1 MKAKDLRDRS
11 TEDLVELKNTLR
23 RDLFSYRMKNHTG
36 QLEDSSLINK
46 TRKDIGRI
54 EHILHER
61 TLEAARNPAAVAEAA
76 SVEAQGG
83 TES

>member
-23 RDLFSYRMKNHTG
+23 RDLFSFRMKNHTG
-36 QLEDSSLINK
+36 QLDDSSLINK

-61 TLEAARNPAAVAEAA
+61 VLEAARAQAA
-76 SVEAQGG
+76 SSEATPAEAQGG
-83 TES
+83 SQS

>member
-46 TRKDIGRI
+46 TRRDIGRI

-61 TLEAARNPAAVAEAA
+61 VLAAAQVSSTEEAA
-76 SVEAQGG
+76 EAQGG
-83 TES
+83 SQS

>member
-46 TRKDIGRI
+46 TRKDISRI

-61 TLEAARNPAAVAEAA
+61 VLLAAQAEATPA
-76 SVEAQGG
+76 EAQGG
-83 TES
+83 SQS

>member
-11 TEDLVELKNTLR
+11 TEDLVELKNTMR

-46 TRKDIGRI
+46 TRKDISRI

-61 TLEAARNPAAVAEAA
+61 ALEAARATNAPEE

-83 TES
+83 SQS

>member
-36 QLEDSSLINK
+36 QLDDSSLINK
-46 TRKDIGRI
+46 TRRDISRI

-61 TLEAARNPAAVAEAA
+61 VLAAAQAA
-76 SVEAQGG
+76 STDATAEAQGG
-83 TES
+83 SQS

>member
-11 TEDLVELKNTLR
+11 TDDLVELKNTLR

-36 QLEDSSLINK
+36 QLDDSSLINK
-46 TRKDIGRI
+46 TRKDISRI

-61 TLEAARNPAAVAEAA
+61 TLEVAQAGAASAEATPA
-76 SVEAQGG
+76 EAQGG
-83 TES
+83 SQS

>member
-1 MKAKDLRDRS
+1 MKAKDLRDRA
-11 TEDLVELKNTLR
+11 TEDLAELRNSLR

-46 TRKDIGRI
+46 TRKDVSRI

-61 TLEAARNPAAVAEAA
+61 ALEAAQAQAAEPEAA
-76 SVEAQGG
+76 QAEAQGG